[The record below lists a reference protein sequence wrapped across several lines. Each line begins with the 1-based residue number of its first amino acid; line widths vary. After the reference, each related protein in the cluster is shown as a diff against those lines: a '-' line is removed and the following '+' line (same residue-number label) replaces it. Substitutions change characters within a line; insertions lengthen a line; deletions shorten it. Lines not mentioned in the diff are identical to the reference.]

1 MKRTLLLVV
10 GGAFLLSLSSA
21 FAQNVPM
28 YFNGGYQGA
37 VWSGGPEGSVA
48 TGFYDGSI
56 NNVNVGPEQQSSPG

>member
-28 YFNGGYQGA
+28 YFNGGYPGA
-37 VWSGGPEGSVA
+37 VWSGGPGGLLQPASTTA
-48 TGFYDGSI
+48 
-56 NNVNVGPEQQSSPG
+56 QSTT